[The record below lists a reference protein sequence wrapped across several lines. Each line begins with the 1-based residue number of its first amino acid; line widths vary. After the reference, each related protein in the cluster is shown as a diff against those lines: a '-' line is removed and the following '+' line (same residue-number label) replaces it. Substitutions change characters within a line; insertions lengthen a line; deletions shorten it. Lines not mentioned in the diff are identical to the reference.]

1 MISNI
6 KMEREDF
13 LTETARKT
21 SVCGYVEH
29 IDYRNEENGY
39 TVLHLAADGDEIT
52 CVGSL
57 PFLSEG
63 ELIEASGFYT
73 VHASY
78 GEQFQIE
85 SYQVKMPDDE
95 VAIERYLGSG
105 AIKGVGSALAARI
118 VRRFGKDSLRIIEQE
133 PEQLAAI
140 KGISE
145 RKARE
150 IAAQVEEKK
159 DMREAMMFLA
169 EYGISTALAVRIFN
183 IYGNEIYRVIQENP
197 YRMADDV
204 SGVGF
209 RTADEIARRAGIRA
223 DSDFRIRSGML
234 YVLGQAEGEGHI
246 YLPKEVLIGRA
257 VQLLGVTAD
266 GMEDQLMNLVMDHR
280 VVVKRLPAR
289 EGRLRSPSAGPPDF
303 ALEAEWWTDDQ
314 TDRPESMDRQGST
327 DPMNLTDPGDSQAE
341 MIDAVYLAAM
351 YHMERNTARMLH
363 DLNISASIDEEA
375 VLEQIRRIEK
385 RTKVTLAEHQREAV
399 LETVRS
405 GLVVLT
411 GGPGTGKTTTINTMI
426 SFFEEEGLKIA
437 LAAPTGRAAKRMT
450 EATGHEAKTI
460 HRLLEVSGG
469 PDGGNAAFGKDASD
483 PLEADVIIVDEMSM
497 VDAFL
502 MYALLNA
509 VTVGT
514 RLVMVGD
521 VNQLPS
527 VGPGCILKDIIEA
540 GFCKVVC
547 LTQIFRQSR
556 ESDIVMN
563 AHRIHVGEHPVLDN
577 KSRDFFFLKRQDAN
591 MIISNTIQLV
601 SQKLP
606 GYVHAAANEIQVL
619 TPTRKGLLGVERL
632 NRILQQYLNPP
643 AGNKREYTKG
653 EILFREGDKVM
664 QIKNNYQIVWE
675 VRGRY
680 GYVAESGTGVF
691 NGDMGVIREI
701 NESLQQ
707 ITVEFDDHRYV
718 DYPFGELEELEHAY
732 AVTIHKSQGSEYPAV
747 VIPLLPGPR
756 MLMNRNLIYTAITR
770 AKSCVTIVGD
780 PEVFGQMIDNTRQQ
794 RRYTS
799 LRYWICNPGIG

>member
-1 MISNI
+1 M
-6 KMEREDF
+6 
-13 LTETARKT
+13 TEADSRT
-21 SVCGYVEH
+21 SVRGYVEH
-29 IDYRNEENGY
+29 IVYRNEENGY
-39 TVLHLAADGDEIT
+39 TVLHLAADGEEIT

-63 ELIEASGFYT
+63 ELIEASGRFT
-73 VHASY
+73 VHVSY

-85 SYQVKMPDDE
+85 HYQVKMPDDE

-105 AIKGVGSALAARI
+105 AVKGVGSALAARI

-133 PEQLAAI
+133 PERLVAI

-159 DMREAMMFLA
+159 DLREAIMFLTQ
-169 EYGISTALAVRIFN
+169 YGISTALAVRIFS
-183 IYGNEIYRVIQENP
+183 IYGNEIYHVIQENP

-204 SGVGF
+204 TGVGF

-246 YLPKEVLIGRA
+246 YLPKELLFSKA
-257 VQLLGVTAD
+257 VELLGVSPD
-266 GMEDQLMNLVMDHR
+266 GMEEQLMNLVMERR
-280 VVVKRLPAR
+280 VVVKRLSAR
-289 EGRLRSPSAGPPDF
+289 EGAGLFPF
-303 ALEAEWWTDDQ
+303 TAEPEDDIQ
-314 TDRPESMDRQGST
+314 
-327 DPMNLTDPGDSQAE
+327 

-363 DLNISASIDEEA
+363 DLNISAQIDENT

-385 RTKVTLAEHQREAV
+385 RTKVTLAQHQREAV

-405 GLVVLT
+405 GLMVLT

-426 SFFEEEGLKIA
+426 AYFEEEGLKIA

-469 PDGGNAAFGKDASD
+469 ADGGTAAFGKDASD

-527 VGPGCILKDIIEA
+527 VGPGSILKDIIEA

-547 LTQIFRQSR
+547 LTQVFRQSQ

-563 AHRIHVGEHPVLDN
+563 AHRIHMGEHPVLDN

-643 AGNKREYTKG
+643 SPRKREYTKG
-653 EILFREGDKVM
+653 DILFREGDKVM

-675 VRGRY
+675 IRGRY
-680 GYVAESGTGVF
+680 GYAGDSGTGVF

-701 NESLQQ
+701 NEALQQ

-718 DYPFGELEELEHAY
+718 DYPFGGLDELEHAY

-747 VIPLLPGPR
+747 VIPLLAGPR

-799 LRYWICNPGIG
+799 LRYWICNPMLA